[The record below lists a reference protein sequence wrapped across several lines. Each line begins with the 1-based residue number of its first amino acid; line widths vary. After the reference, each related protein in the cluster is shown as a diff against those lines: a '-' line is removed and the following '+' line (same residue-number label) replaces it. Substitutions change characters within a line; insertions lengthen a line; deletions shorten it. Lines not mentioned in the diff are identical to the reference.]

1 MGDLGEWR
9 RAADGFLRARM
20 CVRAA
25 PDAAVNDAE
34 ASATR
39 TALGIL
45 ELFVVVVPGA
55 RRVRV
60 GIPDRSGGPGSSNLP
75 LDPNLAV
82 AGQRVRARQTT

>member
-1 MGDLGEWR
+1 
-9 RAADGFLRARM
+9 M

-55 RRVRV
+55 AEGETAFLI
-60 GIPDRSGGPGSSNLP
+60 GIPDRSRRAWLSSNLP